1 MDDIIDSMDRSLS
14 RLREIVKDRE
24 TWYAAVHREGE
35 RGHDVVTE
43 HHNNQLSG
51 HEPEQNLGNGEG
63 QGRLE
68 CCSPQG
74 FRESD
79 KTQCLNSNNEA
90 STL

>member
-24 TWYAAVHREGE
+24 TWYAAVK

-68 CCSPQG
+68 CCSLWGHTQ
-74 FRESD
+74 SD
-79 KTQCLNSNNEA
+79 ITE
-90 STL
+90 

>member
-63 QGRLE
+63 QGVLQ
-68 CCSPQG
+68 STG
-74 FRESD
+74 FQRVRQDSVSE
-79 KTQCLNSNNEA
+79 QQQ
-90 STL
+90 